1 MDKQIIFK
9 KARKKM
15 LNRKKRQMPFGF
27 GNQPMMPQ
35 GMQPMMPMEQAPWMG
50 EEMLPNYEIERLQT
64 EINEQKRQIS
74 ELLKRVVRLE
84 NYLGIRGEVAAEF
97 DRML

>member
-1 MDKQIIFK
+1 MF
-9 KARKKM
+9 
-15 LNRKKRQMPFGF
+15 NRKKRQMPFGF
-27 GNQPMMPQ
+27 GNQPMMPQGMQPMMPQ

>member
-1 MDKQIIFK
+1 
-9 KARKKM
+9 
-15 LNRKKRQMPFGF
+15 
-27 GNQPMMPQ
+27 MM
-35 GMQPMMPMEQAPWMG
+35 
-50 EEMLPNYEIERLQT
+50 PNYEIERLQT

>member
-1 MDKQIIFK
+1 
-9 KARKKM
+9 
-15 LNRKKRQMPFGF
+15 MPFGF
-27 GNQPMMPQ
+27 GNQPMMPK

-84 NYLGIRGEVAAEF
+84 NYLGIREKLRLSLTECF
-97 DRML
+97 NLHQK

>member
-1 MDKQIIFK
+1 
-9 KARKKM
+9 M

-74 ELLKRVVRLE
+74 ELLS
-84 NYLGIRGEVAAEF
+84 A
-97 DRML
+97 